1 MRNQYKEQGKEY
13 TRDDIYFKTKL
24 SDEDI
29 LKLGGLVEEL
39 EKLEKKFDFSPAGDM
54 YDIPDM
60 DAFIKTIKYS
70 IYPVKREPVM
80 ALSFL
85 ILRFLTGC
93 KAYWNDI
100 NAFEVG
106 CE

>member
-1 MRNQYKEQGKEY
+1 MERKNDMNFEYYYGHEAEQ
-13 TRDDIYFKTKL
+13 
-24 SDEDI
+24 
-29 LKLGGLVEEL
+29 
-39 EKLEKKFDFSPAGDM
+39 FSF
-54 YDIPDM
+54 YRIP
-60 DAFIKTIKYS
+60 
-70 IYPVKREPVM
+70 
-80 ALSFL
+80 LSFL